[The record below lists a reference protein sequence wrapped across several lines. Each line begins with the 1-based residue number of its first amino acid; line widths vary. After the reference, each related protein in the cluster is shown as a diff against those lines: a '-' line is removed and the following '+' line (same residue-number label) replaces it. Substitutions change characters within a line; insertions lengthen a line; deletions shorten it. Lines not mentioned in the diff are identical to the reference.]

1 MGGNAL
7 KNTVTERKS
16 AQDYIHILFAVMER
30 LQKLFPGTRI
40 APILSYAEK
49 ETFGDLDLLVCSDNL
64 PANWTAMVKA
74 EFAPNEFISN
84 GGVHSFDYDKFQIDL
99 VMSPEHEMDFAAVY
113 FSFNDL
119 GNLMGRIAN
128 IYGFKY
134 AHNGLW
140 KVVRDDKGEP
150 IGKALVTGNPA
161 EAFYFLGYDF
171 KRYRQGFRDLEAIF
185 EFVVSSRFFHSGA
198 FQFENRN
205 NKDSAR
211 DRKRPTYMAFLKWL
225 NGRQVVDPYL
235 WVDSKT
241 EQGARE
247 KQERQDEALAHAC
260 LMYPD
265 FDIAVA
271 KMVHEHTRHLKA
283 KELFNGDIVR
293 QLTGLQYK
301 ALGEFIAGLKATMTA
316 LARANGLETADE
328 WVVTKTSDEIKGL
341 IRHELHHAT
350 LSNVFP
356 SMRKDMEASATLTV
370 SKPDGVAG
378 QNADKFTQ
386 LVAKKYGIK
395 DMKVCTRPDGD
406 KEIFTFN
413 IDGVDGEELHALLNE
428 VEWVQKQDVFLE
440 THTVKLNR
448 KPQDPPAK
456 YL

>member
-16 AQDYIHILFAVMER
+16 AKDYIRIIFAVASRM
-30 LQKLFPGTRI
+30 KNLFPGIRI
-40 APILSYAEK
+40 EAVLSYAEK

-64 PANWTAMVKA
+64 PPNWVDLVKA

-99 VMSPEHEMDFAAVY
+99 IMSPAHEMDFAAVY

-140 KVVRDDKGEP
+140 KVVRDDKGES

-171 KRYRQGFRDLEAIF
+171 KRYRQGFHNLEEIF

-225 NGRQVVDPYL
+225 NGREVVDPYL

-247 KQERQDEALAHAC
+247 KQERQEQALAHAC

-265 FDIAVA
+265 FHIAVT
-271 KMVHEHTRHLKA
+271 KLESDHTHHLKA
-283 KELFNGDIVR
+283 KELFNGDLVS
-293 QLTGLQYK
+293 QLTGLQGK
-301 ALGEFIAGLKATMTA
+301 QLGEFMASMWQKIIERAGGFQSKPAA
-316 LARANGLETADE
+316 EA
-328 WVVTKTSDEIKGL
+328 WIVSKTPDEIVAL
-341 IRHELHHAT
+341 IRHEYSHLA
-350 LSNVFP
+350 
-356 SMRKDMEASATLTV
+356 
-370 SKPDGVAG
+370 
-378 QNADKFTQ
+378 
-386 LVAKKYGIK
+386 
-395 DMKVCTRPDGD
+395 
-406 KEIFTFN
+406 EIAERS
-413 IDGVDGEELHALLNE
+413 V
-428 VEWVQKQDVFLE
+428 
-440 THTVKLNR
+440 VKLPLTNPNT
-448 KPQDPPAK
+448 KPQGAA
-456 YL
+456 